1 MGVEM
6 RHARGSWWLPLALG
20 VSGLMLFGGLM
31 AATDSLGPASIPIW
45 GITMVAAMVVLRG
58 PIGQALAQR
67 LSGGTPPEGGA
78 LEVPTELYGELDE
91 LRARILELEE
101 RQDFAER
108 LLADRSGA
116 GEPGAP

>member
-20 VSGLMLFGGLM
+20 ICGVMLFGGLIT
-31 AATDSLGPASIPIW
+31 ATENLGPASIPIW
-45 GITMVAAMVVLRG
+45 GITMVAAMVIMRG
-58 PIGQALAQR
+58 PLGQAVAARISGAAVEQGQALEA
-67 LSGGTPPEGGA
+67 PPEVYA
-78 LEVPTELYGELDE
+78 ELDE

-108 LLADRSGA
+108 LLADRAGA
-116 GEPGAP
+116 DGGA